1 MAPPEPGDPRLH
13 DLSAAR
19 LVQRYRGLFWRQPVL
34 AGAFTVML
42 MSLAGLPVTMGFI
55 TKFYLVS
62 AGIQGQLWLLVW
74 ALILGSAIGACYYL
88 RVILTMLA
96 AVPSAATST
105 EEEPAM
111 PAVPVLV
118 VAVIGVAILALGV
131 YPTPL
136 IGVAHAAMSATFG
149 Q

>member
-1 MAPPEPGDPRLH
+1 
-13 DLSAAR
+13 
-19 LVQRYRGLFWRQPVL
+19 
-34 AGAFTVML
+34 
-42 MSLAGLPVTMGFI
+42 MGFI

-74 ALILGSAIGACYYL
+74 ALILGSAIGAYYYL
-88 RVILTMLA
+88 RIILTMLA
-96 AVPSAATST
+96 AAPATAT
-105 EEEPAM
+105 AEEVRM